1 MFYIPFI
8 LVFSDIPLYSP
19 FMSKHYEKFD
29 QVVSS
34 YGCYDGFQVGL
45 AGPIS
50 KWDEAKFKKRR
61 EEETKDFTGKMG
73 YVKLGSKGRR
83 GGEGRRYGHYGVVSV
98 VLKRKLRME
107 NLILQYFSWYP
118 KSFK

>member
-1 MFYIPFI
+1 
-8 LVFSDIPLYSP
+8 
-19 FMSKHYEKFD
+19 MSKHYDKFD

-34 YGCYDGFQVGL
+34 YGCYNGFHVGL

-50 KWDEAKFKKRR
+50 KWDEAKFKKWR

-73 YVKLGSKGRR
+73 YVKLGAKGRR
-83 GGEGRRYGHYGVVSV
+83 GGEGRRYVNCGVVCV

-107 NLILQYFSWYP
+107 NLISQYLSWYP